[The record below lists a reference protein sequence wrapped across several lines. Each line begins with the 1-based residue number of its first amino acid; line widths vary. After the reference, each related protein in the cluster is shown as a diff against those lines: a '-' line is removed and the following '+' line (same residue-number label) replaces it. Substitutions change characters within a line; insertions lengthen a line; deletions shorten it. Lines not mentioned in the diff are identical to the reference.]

1 MAEVENGVDEISE
14 KEFQEKINEMFVVVD
29 FFAEWC
35 MPCLM
40 MSPIIEE
47 LAKKFKGKIEFVKV
61 NVDDN
66 SSLANKLGIMSIPTL
81 VIFKE
86 GKEIERLTGAI
97 SSEQLEEKLK
107 SLVR

>member
-1 MAEVENGVDEISE
+1 MSVENGVEEISE
-14 KEFQEKINEMFVVVD
+14 KQFQNKINDKFVVAD

-47 LAKKFKGKIEFVKV
+47 LAKKFKGKMEFVKV

-81 VIFKE
+81 IIFKE

-107 SLVR
+107 SLVK

>member
-1 MAEVENGVDEISE
+1 MSVENGVEEISE
-14 KEFQEKINEMFVVVD
+14 KQFQNKINDKFVVVD

-47 LAKKFKGKIEFVKV
+47 LAKKFKGKMEFVKV

-81 VIFKE
+81 IIFKE